1 MTGPRHEK
9 QDHHRSHGRAPGAG
23 HRVVTSSPAFRHA
36 RLHGTE
42 RSIALLV
49 IALAALPAAL
59 VAQPIPP
66 GQQVGAGGL
75 TEQAAQMMSP
85 APVVAQSEAVTAFL
99 SQVQEQFHTFEQRR
113 PYEGPPLTLAAAL
126 DEALAKNP
134 TLIALRRQFEAA
146 RLRPAQERSLMAPTF
161 EAQIWQWPISSL
173 APTQPTMI
181 MLTAGQDIP
190 GRGKRRARAAVLEKD
205 ADVAESEIAVRA
217 RAVVDEVKRVYV
229 DLFLA
234 RREIDINLASVDL
247 LRQFADVS
255 EAKYVTGR
263 ISQQDVL
270 KAVVEISKLHDD
282 LVMLDERARLA
293 EAWLNTL
300 LDRPPDAPIGAV
312 GAPHERVVLPASSEL
327 QQMALERQPE
337 LRHALLQRE
346 RAEAA
351 LTAAQTEYRPDFF
364 VGGGYFLMPRDRD
377 SWSASVGITWPNAPW
392 SRGRVDARVAE
403 AAADIEAARARERVV
418 ENAIRLAV
426 HDAYVRVQSAAQR
439 AALLR
444 TSIVPQS
451 EQTLE
456 VSRVAYQADRVDFL
470 ALIDNQRVLL
480 DVQLAYY
487 RAVSDLEQ
495 AIADLELAVG
505 TELGPAM
512 FAPAGAQRDEQGRT
526 Q

>member
-1 MTGPRHEK
+1 MTGRMF
-9 QDHHRSHGRAPGAG
+9 
-23 HRVVTSSPAFRHA
+23 V
-36 RLHGTE
+36 
-42 RSIALLV
+42 
-49 IALAALPAAL
+49 
-59 VAQPIPP
+59 PP
-66 GQQVGAGGL
+66 LCA
-75 TEQAAQMMSP
+75 MMLP
-85 APVVAQSEAVTAFL
+85 APVLAQREPAIAWL
-99 SQVQEQFHTFEQRR
+99 SQAQEQIHTFEQGR

-126 DEALAKNP
+126 EEALAKNP
-134 TLIALRRQFEAA
+134 TLMALRRQFEAA
-146 RLRPAQERSLMAPTF
+146 RLRPAQERFLMAPTF
-161 EAQIWQWPISSL
+161 EAQIWQWPVRSL
-173 APTQPTMI
+173 APAQPTMF
-181 MLTAGQDIP
+181 MLTAGQHIP
-190 GRGKRRARAAVLEKD
+190 GRGKRPARAAVLEKET
-205 ADVAESEIAVRA
+205 AITEIEIAVRA
-217 RAVVDEVKRVYV
+217 RDVVDEVKRVYA

-234 RREIDINLASVDL
+234 RREIDIHLASVDL

-270 KAVVEISKLHDD
+270 KAVVEISKLHED
-282 LVMLDERARLA
+282 LVVLDEQALLA
-293 EAWLNTL
+293 EARLNTL

-327 QQMALERQPE
+327 QRIALERQPD
-337 LRHALLQRE
+337 LRRALLQRE

-351 LTAAQTEYRPDFF
+351 LTAARTEYKPDVF
-364 VGGGYFLMPRDRD
+364 VGGGYFLMPRERD
-377 SWSASVGITWPNAPW
+377 SWTASVGITWPNAPW
-392 SRGRVDARVAE
+392 SRGRLDARVAE

-418 ENAIRLAV
+418 ENTIRLAV

-470 ALIDNQRVLL
+470 ALIDNQRVVL

-495 AIADLELAVG
+495 AIADLERAVG
-505 TELGPAM
+505 IDLGPAM
-512 FAPAGAQRDEQGRT
+512 FAGAAQDESLTREP
-526 Q
+526 